1 MDKIPSDLK
10 LLDQWVAWR
19 EELREGKATKIPVNP
34 HKGSNAAVDRPET
47 WGAFSQAV
55 AAVSRNGNKGIGFV
69 LTEAT
74 PFTVIDLD
82 GVRDP
87 ATGEIEASARA
98 IIDRLKSFA
107 EISPSERGVHIW
119 VKGKLPPGGRRK
131 GNFEAYDSARYITC
145 TGWHL
150 DETPG
155 NIENRQEEL
164 NIIHAE
170 IFGEAKQRISANPKP
185 SKALADDE
193 LINKISKSKIG
204 NKFSDL
210 WRGDMDYLKH
220 QYRYASA
227 SEADLAICSI
237 LAFWTRKD
245 AAQMDRI
252 FRRSNLWREK
262 WDALRGDRSYGEITI
277 ATAIANTTEVWKG
290 GGRKRQANGKTKTS
304 VPEKTGLPIIQIN
317 DRQLRDSTA
326 QAVSA
331 LHSANTPPEIFVRMG
346 QLCRIKNDEDE
357 HPSIDPLKEAG
368 VRYYLT
374 QAADFVRV
382 GNEVI
387 KVSPPKDLV
396 QNILAAPDW
405 PFPPL
410 RGIVEVPV
418 LRADGSIL
426 AAPGYDPATKL
437 FYCPLPGPA
446 IAPIISS
453 SPDQQDAV
461 NNVNFIL
468 GELLADFPFGDE
480 ASRANTLAALLT
492 PIVRHAIPGPVPLG
506 LFDAPQAGTGK
517 TKLAEIIGMISTGRW
532 TPMHS
537 PPMRRDDDAEWSKV
551 ITSALLKG
559 STVVCFDNV
568 DGLLRSPSLALALTA
583 KVYSD
588 RILGTN
594 QQPEIPVNCSWFAT
608 GNNIQLGGDLPRR
621 CYWIR
626 LDAKMSRPWKR
637 DNFRHKD
644 LEGWVTET
652 RNRLSAALLTM
663 AQSWYLA
670 GQPEPDS
677 PTLGSYQAWC
687 RTVGGI
693 LKFAGVEGFLGNLEA
708 MHERA
713 DLEGQEWE
721 VFLRVW
727 RDHYGDA
734 VVLVKELVEKT
745 QGEEGAGI
753 RDALPSRLLEAMNKK
768 GSGFV
773 KSLGRA
779 LQIKD
784 GVHFGDLGL
793 HLVRVPAA
801 DKKSGA
807 NGWRVLTY

>member
-1 MDKIPSDLK
+1 
-10 LLDQWVAWR
+10 
-19 EELREGKATKIPVNP
+19 
-34 HKGSNAAVDRPET
+34 
-47 WGAFSQAV
+47 
-55 AAVSRNGNKGIGFV
+55 
-69 LTEAT
+69 
-74 PFTVIDLD
+74 
-82 GVRDP
+82 
-87 ATGEIEASARA
+87 
-98 IIDRLKSFA
+98 
-107 EISPSERGVHIW
+107 
-119 VKGKLPPGGRRK
+119 
-131 GNFEAYDSARYITC
+131 
-145 TGWHL
+145 
-150 DETPG
+150 
-155 NIENRQEEL
+155 
-164 NIIHAE
+164 
-170 IFGEAKQRISANPKP
+170 
-185 SKALADDE
+185 
-193 LINKISKSKIG
+193 
-204 NKFSDL
+204 
-210 WRGDMDYLKH
+210 
-220 QYRYASA
+220 
-227 SEADLAICSI
+227 
-237 LAFWTRKD
+237 
-245 AAQMDRI
+245 MDRI
-252 FRRSNLWREK
+252 FRRTNLWRGK
-262 WDALRGDRSYGEITI
+262 WDALRGDRTYGEITI

-290 GGRKRQANGKTKTS
+290 GGRKRQTS
-304 VPEKTGLPIIQIN
+304 KKVRTADAEGTGLPMIQIN
-317 DRQLRDSTA
+317 DRQLRDTTA
-326 QAVSA
+326 LAIDA
-331 LHSANTPPEIFVRMG
+331 LLAANNPPEIFVRMG
-346 QLCRIKNDEDE
+346 QLGRVKTDEE
-357 HPSIDPLKEAG
+357 GRPAIDILKENG
-368 VRYYLT
+368 LRYYLS

-382 GNEVI
+382 GNEVV

-396 QNILAAPDW
+396 QNILAAPEW

-418 LRADGSIL
+418 LRPDGSIL

-437 FYCPLPGPA
+437 FYCPLPGPP
-446 IAPIISS
+446 IAPILPS
-453 SPDQQDAV
+453 SPNQQDAV
-461 NNVNFIL
+461 NCIDFIL
-468 GELLADFPFGDE
+468 GEQLADFPFADDS
-480 ASRANTLAALLT
+480 SRANTLAALLT

-517 TKLAEIIGMISTGRW
+517 TKLVEIIGMISTGRW

-568 DGLLRSPSLALALTA
+568 DGVLRSPALALALTV

-637 DNFRHKD
+637 DNFRHQD

-652 RNRLSAALLTM
+652 RSKLSAALLTL
-663 AQSWYLA
+663 AQAWFVA
-670 GQPEPDS
+670 GQPGSDS
-677 PTLGSYQAWC
+677 PILGSYQAWC

-721 VFLRVW
+721 AFLRAW

-734 VVLVKELVEKT
+734 VVLVKELVEIT
-745 QGEEGAGI
+745 QEEEGTVI
-753 RDALPSRLLEAMNKK
+753 RDALPSRLQEAMNKK

-773 KSLGRA
+773 RSLGRA

-793 HLVRVPAA
+793 HLVRVPNA